1 MGVST
6 TPTRSL
12 PGSAALP
19 TLNGPAARCV
29 GVLRPATPLASSSS
43 LKHRTRCA
51 FVLAIEGRAS
61 TGYLYARIMRAAVS
75 AEYGPSEVVQISDVP
90 RPTPAEDELL
100 IKVHATTVNR
110 TDCGYRGGNPVP
122 IRFLNGWRRPKVP
135 VLGTEFAGVV
145 EATGAGVTSFRV
157 GDRICGWCEGTF
169 GAHAEY
175 LTIRA
180 DRALNCMIPEGVA
193 FEDAAPSTEGSH
205 YALSFLRRAGV
216 EAGQDVMIYGAT
228 GAIGSAAVQL
238 AKGLGLRVTAVCGT
252 EYVDLVKG
260 LGADRVID
268 YLTEDYTRDTG
279 RYDLVIDAVG
289 RSSFWKCRGLLKP
302 RGVYTA
308 SDRPWAQKPGLFI
321 PVFLGWLVLSAITRI
336 LGGRRQMFVA
346 PRSDPE
352 GHRWLKEQIQS
363 GSFRPVIDRT
373 YPLEQIVE
381 AYRYVETGEKIG
393 NVVIK
398 V

>member
-1 MGVST
+1 
-6 TPTRSL
+6 
-12 PGSAALP
+12 
-19 TLNGPAARCV
+19 
-29 GVLRPATPLASSSS
+29 
-43 LKHRTRCA
+43 
-51 FVLAIEGRAS
+51 
-61 TGYLYARIMRAAVS
+61 MRAAVS
-75 AEYGPSEVVQISDVP
+75 TEYGPPEIVRIRDVE
-90 RPTPAEDELL
+90 RPTPADDELL

-110 TDCGYRGGNPVP
+110 TDCGYRGGKPFL
-122 IRFLNGWRRPKVP
+122 IRFFNGWRRPKVP
-135 VLGTEFAGVV
+135 ILGTEFAGVV
-145 EATGAGVTSFRV
+145 EAAGTGVSSFRV

-180 DRALNCMIPEGVA
+180 GRPLNCMIPEGVA
-193 FEDAAPSTEGSH
+193 FEEAAPSTEGSH
-205 YALSFLRRAGV
+205 YALSFLRQAGV
-216 EAGQDVMIYGAT
+216 EAGQDVMVYGAT

-252 EYVDLVKG
+252 EHVDLVTG

-268 YLTEDYTRDTG
+268 YMTEDYTSDTG

-289 RSSFWKCRGLLKP
+289 KSSLWKCRRLLKP
-302 RGVYTA
+302 KGIYTA

-321 PVFLGWLVLSAITRI
+321 PVFLGWLLVSGVTR
-336 LGGRRQMFVA
+336 LLRGRRQMFVV

-352 GHRWLKEQIQS
+352 GLRWLKDQIES
-363 GSFRPVIDRT
+363 GTFRPVIDRS